1 MNRAVAAAAEEVLQM
16 QIAWRDEM
24 VKLIAQAEAQ
34 TNNALTLARARTQP
48 QAVLSAA
55 QLPSPIT
62 FVECEIETVDA
73 STAAAEERREYARQ
87 CEAAAA
93 EYATMERMLAADDN
107 TKWIETQHTVF
118 YTYDQIH

>member
-24 VKLIAQAEAQ
+24 ATRIAQAEAQ
-34 TNNALTLARARTQP
+34 TNALTLARVRTQP
-48 QAVLSAA
+48 QAVLLAA

-73 STAAAEERREYARQ
+73 STAAVEERREYARQ

>member
-1 MNRAVAAAAEEVLQM
+1 M

-34 TNNALTLARARTQP
+34 TNALTLARVRTQP

-62 FVECEIETVDA
+62 FVECEIETVA

-118 YTYDQIH
+118 YTYDHIH

>member
-1 MNRAVAAAAEEVLQM
+1 MNRAVSAAAEEVLQM

-24 VKLIAQAEAQ
+24 VKLIGQSEAQ
-34 TNNALTLARARTQP
+34 TNALTLARARTQP

-73 STAAAEERREYARQ
+73 STAAVEERREYARQ